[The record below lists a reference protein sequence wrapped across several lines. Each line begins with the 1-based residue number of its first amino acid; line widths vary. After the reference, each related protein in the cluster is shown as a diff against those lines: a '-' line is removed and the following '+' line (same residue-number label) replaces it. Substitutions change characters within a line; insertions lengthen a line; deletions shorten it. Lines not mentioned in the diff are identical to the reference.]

1 MLPKALVRGV
11 DEIEISQERN
21 QITHN
26 LVTSY
31 DRGSRGEIYD
41 KGKVFRK
48 IGDERD
54 LKSEHVSII
63 TSKEVSLKKSQVN
76 QKSCRGSE
84 SENSDIKRKS
94 GHAPPKF
101 YKSLKRSTRKKQC
114 HSKCSEI
121 S

>member
-21 QITHN
+21 WITHN

-31 DRGSRGEIYD
+31 DRGSREETYD

-54 LKSEHVSII
+54 
-63 TSKEVSLKKSQVN
+63 
-76 QKSCRGSE
+76 
-84 SENSDIKRKS
+84 
-94 GHAPPKF
+94 
-101 YKSLKRSTRKKQC
+101 
-114 HSKCSEI
+114 
-121 S
+121 